1 MCCSCSL
8 DESCIDPISM
18 QGCKELLWF
27 TDDVN
32 DAALFEKIKSGKYD
46 DDDPVW
52 DTISGGAKSLV
63 AQMLDIHAENR
74 ISADQCLQND
84 WIVQQSGI
92 VEALESG
99 AELPNPPQARVRSER
114 QVRTVSQMQST
125 RSMQQQAH
133 QSVDDERGEVPAIA
147 EALLTAT
154 KNSFTEGQG
163 SAVAA
168 EPSDDDRS
176 NEADD
181 GPDISNHNSELGD
194 DMASYL

>member
-1 MCCSCSL
+1 M
-8 DESCIDPISM
+8 
-18 QGCKELLWF
+18 
-27 TDDVN
+27 N

-46 DDDPVW
+46 DGDPVW

-63 AQMLDIHAENR
+63 AQMLDVHAENR

-84 WIVQQSGI
+84 WIVQQSAI
-92 VEALESG
+92 VEALERG
-99 AELPNPPQARVRSER
+99 AELPKPQARAHSER
-114 QVRTVSQMQST
+114 RARTVSQMQST
-125 RSMQQQAH
+125 RSMQKQAH
-133 QSVDDERGEVPAIA
+133 QSVDNERGEVPAIV

-154 KNSFTEGQG
+154 KHSFTEGQG

-181 GPDISNHNSELGD
+181 GPDTSNHNSDLGD